1 LDPSSYARVKQEA
14 DRAIPP
20 VALIMLIS
28 AALGA
33 TLAFL
38 CVLWAW
44 NSDIPDWAF
53 DAISLLP
60 DPVLAL
66 AIAAA
71 YLWGR
76 ERLKRR
82 VVAAFSGDPGYE
94 VFDQAARR
102 GALKRFQIALL
113 VFAIVLFV
121 LGELYL
127 SWISGG
133 TYFWEDEDPTDPTTS
148 A

>member
-14 DRAIPP
+14 DRGIFP

-28 AALGA
+28 AALAA
-33 TLAFL
+33 TVAFL

-53 DAISLLP
+53 EAISLLP

-66 AIAAA
+66 TLLGA

-82 VVAAFSGDPGYE
+82 VVAAFSGDAGYE
-94 VFDQAARR
+94 IFDQAARR
-102 GALKRFQIALL
+102 GALRRFEVAL
-113 VFAIVLFV
+113 VLFGIAV
-121 LGELYL
+121 FVVGELYL

-133 TYFWEDEDPTDPTTS
+133 TYLWEDDPTDPTTS